1 MTHNYISSD
10 HNSYTTDNPTEYLL
24 DKRYIVEFMNIN
36 PGRPRV
42 SIIGAI
48 IISFSDFHFSRRG
61 WPFRGRGVPA
71 MRDSR

>member
-42 SIIGAI
+42 SI
-48 IISFSDFHFSRRG
+48 
-61 WPFRGRGVPA
+61 
-71 MRDSR
+71 